1 MGLQMM
7 IEAMTLAML
16 IVCAFALMVAVVGGK

>member
-1 MGLQMM
+1 MM